1 MTTEALRNAIQQV
14 DGWKTKTAAE
24 LLAAITVTN
33 YVKKPT
39 DQRVWSI
46 SGIAKDFGT
55 AVAEAIYAAL
65 VASSLPGIAARFA
78 ATGLDTTDPQWLANA
93 DALIAGPLSGLD
105 PSIQASLKW
114 IGHNA
119 VVLYSEAVTEQQVA
133 AAKSQ
138 LIEREAIEALK
149 AEIENTWLNPALAD
163 ATSVAATVRA
173 AIKAGL

>member
-1 MTTEALRNAIQQV
+1 MNDALRNAVQQV
-14 DGWKTKTAAE
+14 DSWKSKTAAE
-24 LLAAITVTN
+24 LLTAITATN
-33 YVKKPT
+33 YIKKPA

-46 SGIAKDFGT
+46 AGIAKDFGT
-55 AVAEAIYAAL
+55 TVAEAIYAAL

-78 ATGLDTTDPQWLANA
+78 ATGLDTTEPEWLAKA

-105 PSIQASLKW
+105 PAVQASLKW

-119 VVLYSEAVTEQQVA
+119 VVLYSGAVTEQQVA
-133 AAKSQ
+133 DAKAQ
-138 LIEREAIEALK
+138 LVEREAIEALK

-163 ATSVAATVRA
+163 AASVAATVRA